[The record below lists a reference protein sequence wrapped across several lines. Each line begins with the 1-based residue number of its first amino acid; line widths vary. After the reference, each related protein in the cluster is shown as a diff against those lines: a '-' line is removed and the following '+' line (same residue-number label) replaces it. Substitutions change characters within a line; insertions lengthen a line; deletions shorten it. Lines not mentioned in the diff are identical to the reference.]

1 MKVLV
6 NHITDKELIFKVCK
20 ELIQVNKNNNK
31 NKKFELKMVR
41 GIEKTFFQRRH
52 EGDQQVHEK
61 MLNITS

>member
-6 NHITDKELIFKVCK
+6 NHITDEELIFKVCK

-41 GIEKTFFQRRH
+41 GTKKTFFQRRR